1 MVVIA
6 LLPMQQ
12 SGKSEGQSN
21 TATQPTEKTLSARQ
35 AIAHVK
41 EYFKADSERK
51 TTKTITY
58 TLPIEP
64 KERPYPSGIISLEYG
79 LKPND

>member
-1 MVVIA
+1 MRAASTTVLMIDFFLGLFI
-6 LLPMQQ
+6 LLFSFSIRFCAKLRHFCLP
-12 SGKSEGQSN
+12 
-21 TATQPTEKTLSARQ
+21 
-35 AIAHVK
+35 H
-41 EYFKADSERK
+41 ADSERK